1 MSPVDVKTCKSAAFN
16 KLKGQNFCNMA
27 IRLHFLSFVFKMS
40 IIAIGLFQKR
50 KVFEESD
57 IDRGVVVVLNYYFL
71 QDM

>member
-1 MSPVDVKTCKSAAFN
+1 
-16 KLKGQNFCNMA
+16 
-27 IRLHFLSFVFKMS
+27 MS

-57 IDRGVVVVLNYYFL
+57 IDGGVVVVLNYFFL

>member
-1 MSPVDVKTCKSAAFN
+1 
-16 KLKGQNFCNMA
+16 MA